1 VADNLSLGGSVQSQ
15 AGLTAAELC
24 DRYGDQVYLFA
35 CMVSRGQLEADDV
48 AQDALIRAIG
58 ALPRFRP
65 VAGGLEAWLWTIVVN
80 VARNHRRLAFRRE
93 ALWEQLRS
101 REKLADIPSAD
112 QPSLVEMTDEE
123 LIAAVRKLPARSRA
137 TIALRFGAD
146 LSFAEVG
153 HQFGI
158 SKAAAKMAGFAHR
171 RPRRE
176 SRCARTSS

>member
-1 VADNLSLGGSVQSQ
+1 
-15 AGLTAAELC
+15 
-24 DRYGDQVYLFA
+24 
-35 CMVSRGQLEADDV
+35 MVSRGQLEADDV

-123 LIAAVRKLPARSRA
+123 LIAAVRKLAARSRA

-153 HQFGI
+153 HQLGI
-158 SKAAAKMAGFAHR
+158 SKAAGRWPGSRTGDPAGNRAALEHRPEGRRRHAKHSDRGRARYHPHHR
-171 RPRRE
+171 L
-176 SRCARTSS
+176 AVA